1 MWYLVFWQFISSTM
15 QNAKLKNYLH
25 LHFLIFIA
33 GFTAILGELITIG
46 SIPLVWYRMVM
57 AGLLMFGYIK
67 LSKLK
72 IKVDKRSMLKFF
84 AAGVIIAL
92 HWITFFEAIKQS
104 NISITLAMFSTGAF
118 FASFIEPIFYKRRII
133 WFEILFGIIVI
144 IGVFLIT
151 HGELKYI
158 NGIILGVVSALL
170 SSLFA
175 VINGTFIKK
184 HSATVISFYEF
195 ISGVAFITLFIWLFN
210 GGFDKEFFML
220 SISDWVYLFILAS
233 VCTAYAFIGSVKV
246 MKFISPYTV
255 VLSYNL
261 EPVYG
266 IALALIL
273 FPETETMGPQF
284 YYGAALVLLAVLL
297 DGILKNVISYRDRKR
312 IGHKIQ

>member
-1 MWYLVFWQFISSTM
+1 M

-25 LHFLIFIA
+25 LHFLVFIA
-33 GFTAILGELITIG
+33 GFTAILGQLITIG
-46 SIPLVWYRMVM
+46 SIPLVWYRMLM
-57 AGLLMFGYIK
+57 AGLLMFLYIK
-67 LSKLK
+67 LTKVKLK
-72 IKVDKRSMLKFF
+72 IDKRTMLKFL
-84 AAGVIIAL
+84 AAGVIVAL

-118 FASFIEPIFYKRRII
+118 FASFIEPLFYKRRII
-133 WFEILFGIIVI
+133 WYEIIFGVIVV

-151 HGELKYI
+151 HGELRYI

-175 VINGTFIKK
+175 VINGTFIQK

-195 ISGVAFITLFIWLFN
+195 ASGVVFLTLFILLFK
-210 GGFDKEFFML
+210 GGFDARFFTL
-220 SISDWVYLFILAS
+220 SAADWIFLFILAS
-233 VCTAYAFIGSVKV
+233 VCTAYAFIGAVKV

-284 YYGAALVLLAVLL
+284 YYGAGLVLLSVVMDAV
-297 DGILKNVISYRDRKR
+297 LKNVKSHRAKKR
-312 IGHKIQ
+312 SKYKID